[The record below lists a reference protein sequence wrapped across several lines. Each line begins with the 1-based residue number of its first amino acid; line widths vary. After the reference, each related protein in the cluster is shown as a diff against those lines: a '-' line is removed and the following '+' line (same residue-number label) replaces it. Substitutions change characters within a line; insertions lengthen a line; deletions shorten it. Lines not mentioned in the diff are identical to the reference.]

1 LINLPYIFITPHSH
15 IQTGHARGQ
24 GMRKQDDESN
34 EFIFLDDSNDAAP
47 AKEIEDS
54 CATDDCCE
62 DETDLSPVSIT
73 VNTPSS
79 KKIEKNE
86 SPIVD
91 EEYYDYDECTP
102 LASVSFT
109 YSIPTEDR
117 THITQEFTHPH
128 NHEEQVEYQVKRKA
142 WQEDYT
148 EKPIYQTKWKE
159 LYDAVKVL

>member
-1 LINLPYIFITPHSH
+1 MATYNNIVTEEFVKESANRDSLTIKLVAYDGDNMITY
-15 IQTGHARGQ
+15 TGDGEYLNH
-24 GMRKQDDESN
+24 N
-34 EFIFLDDSNDAAP
+34 DS
-47 AKEIEDS
+47 
-54 CATDDCCE
+54 TW
-62 DETDLSPVSIT
+62 
-73 VNTPSS
+73 
-79 KKIEKNE
+79 KIKT
-86 SPIVD
+86 IVD

-128 NHEEQVEYQVKRKA
+128 NHEEQTEYQVKRKA